1 MATANRAKLH
11 KHFIRGRDPM
21 APIGDG
27 APNLLQQVKTG
38 RRGSREE
45 GGERWG
51 SAGDNTAGLWEDGRA
66 ERKRERIHC
75 SAPSA
80 FHSGSLL
87 FCDFCGFLQF
97 CLSVFLLLAES
108 KKNVKQE
115 EEKEVRKPLF
125 KSSLVSSIKNKIKWL
140 NGDQHFQM
148 CVYVCVKSSEWFRC
162 EHRWVRNWTAGML
175 LVKVFN
181 FQQWLNPQGKLK
193 GEKIKNYLFI
203 YLFSQQKLWEIWH
216 VVLLCNKLNILGF
229 ILG

>member
-1 MATANRAKLH
+1 
-11 KHFIRGRDPM
+11 M

-27 APNLLQQVKTG
+27 APNLLQQVKAG

-51 SAGDNTAGLWEDGRA
+51 SVGDNTAGLWEDGRA

-108 KKNVKQE
+108 KKNLKQE
-115 EEKEVRKPLF
+115 EEKEVR
-125 KSSLVSSIKNKIKWL
+125 
-140 NGDQHFQM
+140 
-148 CVYVCVKSSEWFRC
+148 
-162 EHRWVRNWTAGML
+162 
-175 LVKVFN
+175 
-181 FQQWLNPQGKLK
+181 NP
-193 GEKIKNYLFI
+193 F
-203 YLFSQQKLWEIWH
+203 
-216 VVLLCNKLNILGF
+216 
-229 ILG
+229 